1 MKYIK
6 NHLIYIIVATV
17 FVVFLTFA
25 YQSGSQQ
32 TAYDFSTE
40 AAQASEKK
48 LAAKGQDSSKE
59 QLDDVQADEQ
69 PKNEQASDVGD
80 KDQPDIVQM
89 AQKKTTKTPGS
100 TEEVVDN
107 GEANQIEITEEATE
121 ENRYFTTNII
131 DGQTVT
137 EPIFYVTLVHLNET
151 LKVEQQQVTLNG
163 ELLKDYKGELEL
175 KEGPNKVTFAVT
187 YVKQD
192 GQHVSAKL
200 AYTITLN
207 TKDIV
212 IFTNLQNKTVNEQK
226 LSFTA
231 SAKRKSEA
239 AAVTVKLNGKTLK
252 ALGGTAY
259 STELDE
265 GVNTI
270 SIEASLNGE
279 AVVEQYE
286 IVYEEQ
292 QALLQYETDLTEHRA
307 AKENYSFY
315 ARAVA
320 NGESV
325 PLSVTFNDTQIT
337 GNEAGEYAVT
347 LKHGVNTIHVTGQYE
362 TEKLTKQYR
371 ILYKDPTVVE
381 EEKVDPQAP
390 KLVTD
395 LKDGTQVKGDIKTI
409 NVWPTTSSGERI
421 RGKNVLVKVNGTAVP
436 FTWDDSVKTS
446 YKLVLNPG
454 ENNVSIK
461 IWDDDGR
468 TITEQFVVHS
478 QQVEDNG
485 VIGQVTMSLEAS
497 TLGINYLIPPTKVD
511 IHKGEKG
518 SYVLDQFLRNHGF
531 TYSHT
536 GTMTTGFYLKDISK
550 PGMLRN
556 LAIPDDLWAL
566 VEKHSTRSERNNYS
580 EDAVGEF
587 DFANGSGWM
596 YSINGD
602 YPNYGFSDAYFLD
615 GDVVRIRYTLH
626 YGKDI
631 GGFEGLG
638 GANDAEWSKQW

>member
-421 RGKNVLVKVNGTAVP
+421 RGKNVLVKVNGTAIP

-468 TITEQFVVHS
+468 AITEQFVVHS

>member
-421 RGKNVLVKVNGTAVP
+421 RGKNVLVKVNGTAIP